1 MNFVHNANVVVPV
14 DFSEESFAAL
24 EQARSMV
31 SDPAT
36 ISVVHVLP
44 EIYPGESGVPFGA
57 VDDEKRIAS
66 VQEALS
72 KRLNGEKC
80 YVRIGTPWLE
90 IVRLAESLDASL
102 IVMSTYGRTGLAR
115 LGMGSYAELVV
126 RLAPCSVLVL
136 RDKDEVASQK

>member
-1 MNFVHNANVVVPV
+1 MRFIEQEKIVVPV

-24 EQARSMV
+24 EHARTMV
-31 SDPAT
+31 SDPAS
-36 ISVVHVLP
+36 IAVVHVLP
-44 EIYPGESGVPFGA
+44 EIHPGEPGVPFGA
-57 VDDEKRIAS
+57 VDDENRIAS

-72 KRLNGEKC
+72 KRLSGEKS
-80 YVRIGTPWLE
+80 YVRLGTPWLE

-115 LGMGSYAELVV
+115 LGMGSVAELVV